1 MAVEYDDQKLEDVEV
16 KSQRISTDQVKKIK
30 YHKNNEKMDVLIVA
44 VEEGIM
50 TLTLEKNS
58 KKTKLGIDY

>member
-1 MAVEYDDQKLEDVEV
+1 VAVEYDDQKLEDVEV